1 MAGLLISWGGLR
13 MITDTAGSLQFDMKE
28 YFTGVHKKTKMFVR
42 CINRI
47 ESKEI
52 LAKRYPLNLKGDELG
67 AYR

>member
-1 MAGLLISWGGLR
+1 

-52 LAKRYPLNLKGDELG
+52 LAKRSPLNLKGDELG